1 MRPVSKNG
9 QTLLFLF
16 LLLVAKVNGQWLW
29 QGLVMN
35 CLSVK
40 RDPTGYLQE
49 KGLDFNVLNSQVG
62 LSVHRDQWYG
72 HCLEYPLINTQG
84 KIKGSERI
92 FPRGV
97 LHQYNPEKF
106 SKKDNKKVTKGTKT
120 SKCFTLIGIAVSE
133 LTDYCGTLRVVGGL
147 ADAVSVY
154 QATNEPVVSIVGEN
168 NAASVVTQ
176 LIEQWPHLKKHLLVA
191 LDHDLPGISACQRA
205 GCSWLV
211 PEHYGDDWS
220 DVRQR
225 EGLPALQKQLDRSA
239 QKPLYPVDPNTI
251 TIDPQLSRTIQNQ
264 NYKQATGT
272 LKKVCTENP
281 EQAAAVA
288 LKVIHKFHRLIPSKL
303 SEQQLLDAIRM
314 TCRFC
319 VHPDTLRAL
328 TYQLHGLRKQSLD
341 IVHNS
346 DSFSEPLIQTLGDHY
361 HIVKD
366 SISPRTIDLV
376 PEQLIFIK
384 AGHGTGKT
392 KTARALVNGLSNN
405 PDVRIVS
412 IGANRSLVQETSES
426 FALEHYQNI
435 HPDIAATVNRLA
447 TTIHSLNKSQVFPV
461 YRKPDGSLR
470 KIDVLILDEITQIL
484 GAFVSGQ
491 IAQPES
497 VFYTLLDLIEKTV
510 ENGGVVLCMD
520 ADLSSEVIRQF
531 RTWFPQL
538 LDQMQVYDKAYED
551 KGLNV
556 RFGTGIKAKNA
567 AIADLL
573 ERVNLGQTIT
583 VASDSKKLVNTLRQ
597 QIEQHHQDLK
607 CLTIHADNS
616 SHPEEKSFL
625 QNPNAEAT
633 KYSVVLYSPAI
644 IGGLSVTSVK
654 PDHCFVFSYNKLD
667 APAVM
672 QQMFRYRKTEHFT
685 VIGDLMPVS
694 KDCEDFLRRIHS
706 MERMFS
712 LERVKSHDQSKP
724 CAANDYVGFVEKQK
738 ASNARLLAMGAN
750 GLWDY
755 LEQRK
760 VKVEPLSNSLNLEDD
775 YTGTSGELK
784 AIRQQ
789 NRAALPGKLINASP
803 LSDSQYKQVHC
814 LPFKTDDE
822 QLSCQRYRICN
833 ELGVNPQKLTEED
846 CDIWLD
852 VGLPTLTCFSA
863 ARGFEVT
870 EDCTDTPLCHRKFE
884 SMLQKYLHYLLEP
897 ILKDDYIFKDFWS
910 RKEAFEIVERI
921 MAMDENDQWALQR
934 LRLIPGSMIAGS
946 GSHQTIVRPKNP
958 TDYVNNY
965 LLANRLGLKHSS
977 YQQRLGQKRE
987 WRYKICEKSLFIM
1000 TRYAE
1005 QRAKAHGLKQVSRVE
1020 GKLLSIV
1027 SAGQPVETF
1036 IDWYQRRWG
1045 GKTITKIASS
1055 NGGVDPVVLAFFGEG
1070 DLDRDGPRPSWQE
1083 EESVINGY

>member
-1 MRPVSKNG
+1 MDCHVVCSNDFDYLHEKKLDFHLLHSLTGLSKHTDYWFGPCIQYPLMNTNG
-9 QTLLFLF
+9 E
-16 LLLVAKVNGQWLW
+16 V
-29 QGLVMN
+29 
-35 CLSVK
+35 
-40 RDPTGYLQE
+40 TGY
-49 KGLDFNVLNSQVG
+49 
-62 LSVHRDQWYG
+62 
-72 HCLEYPLINTQG
+72 
-84 KIKGSERI
+84 ERI

-97 LHQYNPEKF
+97 LHTHCPDNYPENA
-106 SKKDNKKVTKGTKT
+106 NKKVTKGTRV
-120 SKCFTLIGIAVSE
+120 SESFALIGINLSE
-133 LTDYCGTLRVVGGL
+133 LPCYFGVLRIVGGL

-154 QATNEPVVSIVGEN
+154 LATQEPVICIVGEN
-168 NAASVVTQ
+168 NAASVASQ
-176 LIEQWPHLKKHLLVA
+176 LIKQWPHLKEHLLVA
-191 LDHDLPGISACQRA
+191 LDHDLPGISACQRSS
-205 GCSWLV
+205 CSWLV

-225 EGLPALQKQLDRSA
+225 EGIKAVQKQLNQAA
-239 QKPLYPVDPNTI
+239 QQPLCPVDPNTVV
-251 TIDPQLSRTIQNQ
+251 IDPLLSQIIQNQ
-264 NYKQATGT
+264 NFKQATGT
-272 LKKVCTENP
+272 LKKICAETP

-288 LKVIHKFHRLIPSKL
+288 LKIIHRFHYLIPSKL
-303 SEQQLLDAIRM
+303 SEQELLSVIRM

-319 VHPDTLRAL
+319 VHPDTLKAL
-328 TYQLHGLRKQSLD
+328 TYKLYRLRQQSLD
-341 IVHNS
+341 IVRKS
-346 DSFSEPLIQTLGDHY
+346 DSFSGSLIKALGDHY
-361 HIVKD
+361 HTLSD
-366 SISPRTIDLV
+366 SISPRTIDLA

-392 KTARALVNGLSNN
+392 KTARTLVNGLSNN
-405 PDVRIVS
+405 PQVRILS

-426 FALEHYQNI
+426 FSLDHYQSL
-435 HPDIAATVNRLA
+435 HPDNAATVNRLA
-447 TTIHSLNKSQVFPV
+447 TTIHSLNKAQVFPV

-470 KIDVLILDEITQIL
+470 KVDVLILDEITQIL

-491 IAQPES
+491 IDQPES

-520 ADLSSEVIRQF
+520 ADLSSEVIWQF
-531 RTWFPQL
+531 REWFPQL
-538 LDQMQVYDKAYED
+538 HEQMQVYDKAYED
-551 KGLNV
+551 KGIKV

-573 ERVNLGQTIT
+573 DRINLGQTIT

-597 QIEQHHQDLK
+597 QIEQHHQDLN

-625 QNPNAEAT
+625 KNPNAEAP

-654 PDHCFVFSYNKLD
+654 PDHCFVFSYNKLS

-685 VIGDLMPVS
+685 VIGDLMPAS

-706 MERMFS
+706 LERMNS

-724 CAANDYVGFVEKQK
+724 CSANDYEGFVEKQK

-784 AIRQQ
+784 DIRQQ

-833 ELGVNPQKLTEED
+833 ELGVNPQQLTEED

-870 EDCTDTPLCHRKFE
+870 EDATDTPLCHRKFE

-897 ILKDDYIFKDFWS
+897 ILKEDYVFKDFWS
-910 RKEAFEIVERI
+910 RKEASEIVERI
-921 MAMDENDQWALQR
+921 MVMDEKDQWAMQR

-958 TDYVNNY
+958 TDYVNNF

-987 WRYKICEKSLFIM
+987 WRYKICEKSLLIM

-1005 QRAKAHGLKQVSRVE
+1005 QRAKAHGRKQVSRVE
-1020 GKLLSIV
+1020 GKLLSTV

-1036 IDWYQRRWG
+1036 IDWYRRRWVCG
-1045 GKTITKIASS
+1045 TVSKRPSS
-1055 NGGVDPVVLAFFGEG
+1055 DGVVDLVVLDFFGEG
-1070 DLDRDGPRPSWQE
+1070 DMSMGGTPPS
-1083 EESVINGY
+1083 